1 MTRITAGSLAKA
13 VPETSPTLLEVLPR
27 FRRHLAAGNKS
38 PRTIKSYGE
47 SVERL
52 HEFLTAAGMP
62 LRVDAITSEHL
73 EAFVADQLE
82 RLRPASARIRY
93 ASARQFFKWLAADG
107 EIATSPM
114 GNMRPPKVPDQPVP
128 VLSDD
133 ELRALF
139 RTVDKAPREDFLGR
153 RDRAILRL
161 FYSTGARLAEL
172 SALDVD
178 DLELKDPPTVTFLG
192 KGGRHRAVSMGRAA
206 SEAIDRYL
214 AVRDRHPDRAAP
226 ALWLGTQGP
235 MTTNGIAEVVK
246 RRGKEAGIGLIHPHQ
261 LRHTAAHKAR
271 LRGMDDDAVMMNMG
285 WTDRSMLH
293 RYGKSAAAER
303 AREAALR
310 IGWGDDL

>member
-1 MTRITAGSLAKA
+1 MTRTTAQSLSKA
-13 VPETSPTLLEVLPR
+13 PTETSPTLLDLLPR
-27 FRRHLAAGNKS
+27 FRRHLAAENKAA
-38 PRTIKSYGE
+38 RTVMSYAE

-52 HEFLTAAGMP
+52 AEFLTAAGMP
-62 LRVDAITSEHL
+62 VRVEAITREHV

-82 RLRPASARIRY
+82 RLKPASARIRY
-93 ASARQFFKWLAADG
+93 ASVRQFFRWLAEDG
-107 EIATSPM
+107 EITASPM
-114 GNMRPPKVPDQPVP
+114 ENMKPPKVPDQPVP

-139 RTVDKAPREDFLGR
+139 RTVDKAPRDDFLGR

-161 FYSTGARLAEL
+161 FYATGARLSEL
-172 SALDVD
+172 TGVTLPDVD
-178 DLELKDPPTVTFLG
+178 FKDPPTITILG
-192 KGGRHRAVSMGRAA
+192 KGGRYRVVTMGRAA
-206 SEAIDRYL
+206 SEAVDRYL
-214 AVRDRHPDRAAP
+214 AVRARHPDKADVH
-226 ALWLGTQGP
+226 LWLGTQGP
-235 MTTNGIAEVVK
+235 LTTNGIAEVV
-246 RRGKEAGIGLIHPHQ
+246 RRRAVQAGIGPIHAHQ

-303 AREAALR
+303 AREAAIR